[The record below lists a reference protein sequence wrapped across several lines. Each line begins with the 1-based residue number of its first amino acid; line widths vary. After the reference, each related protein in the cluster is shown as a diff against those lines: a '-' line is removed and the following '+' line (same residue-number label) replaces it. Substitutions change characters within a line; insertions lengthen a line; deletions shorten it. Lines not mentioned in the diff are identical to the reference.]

1 MSGTTIRTE
10 SNVVSMLDRMMQVES
25 GSPQVGTR
33 PPESG
38 TIVFQDG
45 RQRVFEQA
53 KGDETLGPILDLI
66 RARTSHEVAEGII
79 RNMGVHAGKPV
90 SRDMPVSHELVVRLH
105 QATVAAFEQRNL
117 EVIER
122 YLGGD
127 PKRTMLVELARLD
140 PRLGAEL
147 ENYGTEIDVFVEVF
161 RHELEEEARRSA
173 RRGEEMREDQARAVA
188 ERILQEQRFRR
199 APLRSPQ
206 HLARAVQS
214 WGQQKG
220 RQPLQETVQ
229 KIEVEVRDG
238 GATFARVS
246 EMVRRTLD
254 SQPLEPPYTSETIA
268 RHMLDGLETLHHG
281 KKG

>member
-1 MSGTTIRTE
+1 MERESERAGSVPGLAAQNAEKCRWHRHPGRPRALDGLGRGERLEGSMSGTTIRTE

-53 KGDETLGPILDLI
+53 KGGETLGPILDLI

-79 RNMGVHAGKPV
+79 RTMGVHAGKPV
-90 SRDMPVSHELVVRLH
+90 SHDMPVSHELVVRLH

-127 PKRTMLVELARLD
+127 PERTMLTELARLD

-147 ENYGTEIDVFVEVF
+147 EKYGTEIDVCV
-161 RHELEEEARRSA
+161 
-173 RRGEEMREDQARAVA
+173 
-188 ERILQEQRFRR
+188 
-199 APLRSPQ
+199 
-206 HLARAVQS
+206 
-214 WGQQKG
+214 
-220 RQPLQETVQ
+220 
-229 KIEVEVRDG
+229 
-238 GATFARVS
+238 
-246 EMVRRTLD
+246 
-254 SQPLEPPYTSETIA
+254 
-268 RHMLDGLETLHHG
+268 
-281 KKG
+281 